1 ATAAKAQ
8 AELEKQKAATAQAEA
23 DKAKGELITAQDKLA
38 AAEKALADAL
48 ANGSGDTAAL
58 QAEVDRRKA
67 ALEAANV
74 QITAAQQAQAAAT
87 AAAEAQIAAANQAAQ
102 AAKDALAAATIKNAA
117 EAKKS
122 GVQSLNINAGSLG
135 LFNTTTRDFA
145 VNEDGSAVDAR
156 ADIASQNPDGT
167 AGLLPLVPITLS
179 GEGDTAVADSNGFK
193 AHKGKADIVV
203 AAIGQTL
210 PLTYTSTYKDF
221 GDDMRIGHIDGSAEV
236 ALLNKTLPV
245 NGVAVI
251 GNATQAANMP
261 KEGTVGYT
269 GDATYRKLGIGNDIE
284 FGKSVFTADF
294 VAKNVKGDL
303 TFANAGKIGLTAGIN
318 GNQFSGTAADNAG
331 YSTEGGFF
339 GGDAQYLGGV
349 YAGNEAQGTYGAKS
363 DKQTAAEKA
372 AAKAQADAAKANAD
386 KDTANAQAAAAQA
399 AADKAQADAVK
410 AQEAL
415 KKAEDALANAGNGE
429 DQLAAALA
437 RAAAAEAAQAAAEAA
452 AATAKAA
459 ETAALLAKTAAEN
472 AATAAQ
478 VAADKA
484 IGDAKVEADKKVAAA
499 NQQAADAKA

>member
-1 ATAAKAQ
+1 M
-8 AELEKQKAATAQAEA
+8 
-23 DKAKGELITAQDKLA
+23 
-38 AAEKALADAL
+38 ADAL
-48 ANGSGDTAAL
+48 ASGNGNTAAL

-67 ALEAANV
+67 ALDAANA
-74 QITAAQQAQAAAT
+74 QISAAEQAQSAAT

-102 AAKDALAAATIKNAA
+102 AAKDALAASQIKNAP
-117 EAKKS
+117 EAKKT

-135 LFNTTTRDFA
+135 LFNTTTRDFS

-156 ADIASQNPDGT
+156 ADIASQKEDGT
-167 AGLLPLVPITLS
+167 AGLLPLVPITIS
-179 GEGDTAVADSNGFK
+179 GESDTAIVANGFK
-193 AHKGKADIVV
+193 AHEDNTNIVV

-261 KEGTVGYT
+261 TEGKVGYT

-303 TFANAGKIGLTAGIN
+303 SFANAGKIGLTAGIN
-318 GNQFSGTAADNAG
+318 GNQFSGSAADNAG

-349 YAGNEAQGTYGAKS
+349 YEGNGAQGTYGAKS
-363 DKQTAAEKA
+363 DKQTAAEQA
-372 AAKAQADAAKANAD
+372 AAKAQAEAAKANAD
-386 KDTANAQAAAAQA
+386 KDNANAQAAAAKA

-410 AQEAL
+410 AQ
-415 KKAEDALANAGNGE
+415 KP
-429 DQLAAALA
+429 
-437 RAAAAEAAQAAAEAA
+437 
-452 AATAKAA
+452 
-459 ETAALLAKTAAEN
+459 
-472 AATAAQ
+472 
-478 VAADKA
+478 
-484 IGDAKVEADKKVAAA
+484 
-499 NQQAADAKA
+499 

>member
-1 ATAAKAQ
+1 
-8 AELEKQKAATAQAEA
+8 
-23 DKAKGELITAQDKLA
+23 
-38 AAEKALADAL
+38 
-48 ANGSGDTAAL
+48 
-58 QAEVDRRKA
+58 
-67 ALEAANV
+67 
-74 QITAAQQAQAAAT
+74 
-87 AAAEAQIAAANQAAQ
+87 
-102 AAKDALAAATIKNAA
+102 KDALAAATIKNAA

-179 GEGDTAVADSNGFK
+179 GEGDTEVANGFK
-193 AHKGKADIVV
+193 AHEDNTNIVV

-236 ALLNKTLPV
+236 TLLNKTLPV

-261 KEGTVGYT
+261 TEGKVGYT

-303 TFANAGKIGLTAGIN
+303 SFANAGKIGLTAGIN
-318 GNQFSGTAADNAG
+318 GNQFSGSAADNAG

-349 YAGNEAQGTYGAKS
+349 YAGNDAQGTYGAKS
-363 DKQTAAEKA
+363 DKQAAAEQA

-386 KDTANAQAAAAQA
+386 KDSANAQAAAAKA

-415 KKAEDALANAGNGE
+415 AKAEEALANAGTG
-429 DQLAAALA
+429 DGGLAAALA
-437 RAAAAEAAQAAAEAA
+437 RAEAAEKAEAAALAA
-452 AATAKAA
+452 AATAETARLAA
-459 ETAALLAKTAAEN
+459 E
-472 AATAAQ
+472 
-478 VAADKA
+478 
-484 IGDAKVEADKKVAAA
+484 
-499 NQQAADAKA
+499 